1 MAVPVYDGRDKFQLG
16 NYWDRPYKGTVSK
29 GATVMLLFSIKKGN
43 LPGGVQDIRGFPTA
57 IEFGIYLNILGI
69 IVLAEPAEHFSEGGS
84 QEGPEAFGVSAIT
97 RWSAP
102 VEEDTNDEESDAV
115 IEEQFL

>member
-43 LPGGVQDIRGFPTA
+43 LPGGVQDI
-57 IEFGIYLNILGI
+57 
-69 IVLAEPAEHFSEGGS
+69 
-84 QEGPEAFGVSAIT
+84 
-97 RWSAP
+97 
-102 VEEDTNDEESDAV
+102 
-115 IEEQFL
+115 